1 MSEETTA
8 EESKDSNYEFENYI
22 RIRNKKLHYHKA
34 VLARIER
41 ENRRRRLVFSVLFL
55 PLISVMSALSFLLID
70 DKKYIEKQALQDDL
84 KSIISN
90 GGDLDAIK
98 QAFATQPSV
107 SQVKLI
113 FASKSSYYETGT
125 PLSTALNDL
134 RVNAFRGN
142 DKDILPMLNPIIS
155 EYEEINPFDKLQAAQ
170 KDYFENVRIKTE
182 DEYIKISNDINNI
195 ADELHQKNILVEEY
209 LGDSKTSFWIS
220 IIAVILSL
228 LIGGYQIFSA
238 RPEAMKK
245 LFLDA
250 LNGFDRAEDKDLRN
264 KKNSNKNIGA

>member
-1 MSEETTA
+1 MPEEITT
-8 EESKDSNYEFENYI
+8 EESKNSTHEYKNYI
-22 RIRNKKLHYHKA
+22 HVRNKNLHYHKA

-41 ENRRRRLVFSVLFL
+41 ENRKRRLIFSALFL
-55 PLISVMSALSFLLID
+55 PLLSVMSALSFLLID
-70 DKKYIEKQALQDDL
+70 DQKYIEKQALQDDL

-113 FASKSSYYETGT
+113 FTSKSSYYEAGT
-125 PLSTALNDL
+125 PLSTTLNDL

-142 DKDILPMLNPIIS
+142 DKDILPMLNPILS

-195 ADELHQKNILVEEY
+195 ADELHQKNILVDEY

-220 IIAVILSL
+220 ILAVILSL

-238 RPEAMKK
+238 RPEAMKR

-250 LNGFDRAEDKDLRN
+250 LNGFDRGEDKSF
-264 KKNSNKNIGA
+264 SNKNRNNKGIDT